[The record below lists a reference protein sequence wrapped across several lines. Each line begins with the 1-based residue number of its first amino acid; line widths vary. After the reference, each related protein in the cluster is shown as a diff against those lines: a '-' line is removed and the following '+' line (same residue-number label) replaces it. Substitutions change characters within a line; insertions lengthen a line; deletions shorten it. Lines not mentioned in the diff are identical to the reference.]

1 MKHETTRQHRLN
13 ELRNQRLILL
23 IITITDEC
31 PTIVLE
37 QIKPYGRQYERF
49 KIMAAKLTK
58 KRIAKLLTDTEIIEL
73 LIFRSK
79 AAGGD

>member
-1 MKHETTRQHRLN
+1 MKHKITRQHRLN

-23 IITITDEC
+23 TITSTDEC

-49 KIMAAKLTK
+49 KRMAAKLTK
-58 KRIAKLLTDTEIIEL
+58 KRIAKLLADTEMIEL
-73 LIFRSK
+73 LLSRSK
-79 AAGGD
+79 AASGD

>member
-1 MKHETTRQHRLN
+1 MKHKTTRQHRIN

-23 IITITDEC
+23 TITSTDEC

-49 KIMAAKLTK
+49 KRMAAKLTK
-58 KRIAKLLTDTEIIEL
+58 KRIAKLLADTEMIEL
-73 LIFRSK
+73 LLSRSK
-79 AAGGD
+79 AASGD